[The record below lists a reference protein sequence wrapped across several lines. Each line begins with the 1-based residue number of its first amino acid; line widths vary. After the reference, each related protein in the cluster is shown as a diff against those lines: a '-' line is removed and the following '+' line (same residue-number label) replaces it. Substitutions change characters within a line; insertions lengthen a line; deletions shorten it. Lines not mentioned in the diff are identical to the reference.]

1 MFVYYRVHSQNL
13 DHAVLAVQQQ
23 QQQLRGKH
31 PGLQAALMRRVDA
44 DPAQATLMEVYSTG
58 TGAGALPAPA
68 LVQEVEVAMAQAL
81 QGLLLGARHTEA
93 FLPCA

>member
-1 MFVYYRVHSQNL
+1 MSEPIFVLGGRQTDFARNL
-13 DHAVLAVQQQ
+13 AREGGDLSDLVLE
-23 QQQLRGKH
+23 
-31 PGLQAALMRRVDA
+31 
-44 DPAQATLMEVYSTG
+44 ATLMEVYSTG